1 MHLKDFEHPHN
12 LSQRAY
18 TTQSSIPALLEK
30 DAKNALDVLF
40 AIIQHS
46 TFKA

>member
-1 MHLKDFEHPHN
+1 LKEFQHSHN

-18 TTQSSIPALLEK
+18 ATQSSIPALLEQ

-46 TFKA
+46 KFKT